1 MNGSFYRCVIRFF
14 VRSGVCNNVANVN
27 RPAVAFATMLQA
39 STEPPWYLQQCCKR
53 QPTRRGFCNNVAS
66 VNRPAVVFATTLQTS
81 TESPWYLQQCCKHQP
96 TRRGLCNNVA
106 SVNRPAVAFAGTL
119 QTSTEPPWPLQERCK
134 RQPNRRGLCR
144 NAANVNLIIHD
155 PLPPLSNHRG
165 SPLTNSE
172 IVPNR
177 SPRRWS
183 ISTSRSKRSTAAR
196 PLFRVTKRGS
206 PSMACNGMNSQ
217 GWK

>member
-1 MNGSFYRCVIRFF
+1 MVHSIGALLGFSSVPVFATMLQTSTEPPWYLQQCCKRQPKRRGLCNNVANANRPAVAFAGTLQTSTESPWLLQQCCKRQPNR
-14 VRSGVCNNVANVN
+14 RGLCNNVANVN
-27 RPAVAFATMLQA
+27 RPAVAFATMLQ
-39 STEPPWYLQQCCKR
+39 
-53 QPTRRGFCNNVAS
+53 
-66 VNRPAVVFATTLQTS
+66 TS
-81 TESPWYLQQCCKHQP
+81 TESPWYLQQC
-96 TRRGLCNNVA
+96 
-106 SVNRPAVAFAGTL
+106 
-119 QTSTEPPWPLQERCK
+119 CK

-144 NAANVNLIIHD
+144 NAANVNRIAAAFAGTLQMSTESSMIHY
-155 PLPPLSNHRG
+155 PLSNHRG

-206 PSMACNGMNSQ
+206 PSMPCNGMNSQ

>member
-1 MNGSFYRCVIRFF
+1 MDDVFISNHSTDGRVNGSFYRCVIRFF
-14 VRSGVCNNVANVN
+14 VRSGVCNNPANIN
-27 RPAVAFATMLQA
+27 RPAVAFATMLQT
-39 STEPPWYLQQCCKR
+39 STNPPWYLQQCCKR
-53 QPTRRGFCNNVAS
+53 QPNRRGICNNVA
-66 VNRPAVVFATTLQTS
+66 NI
-81 TESPWYLQQCCKHQP
+81 
-96 TRRGLCNNVA
+96 
-106 SVNRPAVAFAGTL
+106 NRPAVAFATML
-119 QTSTEPPWPLQERCK
+119 QTSPEPPWYLQQCCK

-183 ISTSRSKRSTAAR
+183 ISTSRSKRSTAAL

>member
-1 MNGSFYRCVIRFF
+1 MLQTSTDPPWPLQQCCKRQPTRRGI
-14 VRSGVCNNVANVN
+14 CNNVANVN
-27 RPAVAFATMLQA
+27 RTAVAFATMLQA
-39 STEPPWYLQQCCKR
+39 STEPPWLLQQCCKR
-53 QPTRRGFCNNVAS
+53 QPNRRGICNNVAN
-66 VNRPAVVFATTLQTS
+66 VNRTAVVFATMLQAS
-81 TESPWYLQQCCKHQP
+81 KRGKWHLQD
-96 TRRGLCNNVA
+96 
-106 SVNRPAVAFAGTL
+106 F
-119 QTSTEPPWPLQERCK
+119 CK
-134 RQPNRRGLCR
+134 RQNGENGLCR

-183 ISTSRSKRSTAAR
+183 ISTSRSKRSTAAL